1 MCGCLFLLTNSRLQS
16 KKQTGS
22 EMLSVN
28 FEGAGLDHVLPEAL
42 SILVIQ

>member
-1 MCGCLFLLTNSRLQS
+1 MSGLFWLQS

-22 EMLSVN
+22 EMLNVN

-42 SILVIQ
+42 SIRVFSSLIKP